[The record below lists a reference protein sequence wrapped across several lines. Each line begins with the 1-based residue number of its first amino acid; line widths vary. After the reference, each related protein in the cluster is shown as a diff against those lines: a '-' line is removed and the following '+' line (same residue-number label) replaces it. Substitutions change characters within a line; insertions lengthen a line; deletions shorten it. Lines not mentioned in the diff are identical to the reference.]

1 MKHTKFS
8 TLLLSGLLLTAVV
21 SCDRSS
27 EQPQQGAQAEQE
39 LISITQQQFDE
50 AGMQMGQ
57 MQDKAF
63 FTTIT
68 ANGYIDVPP
77 ESKAI
82 IGSYFGGKVVGLQV
96 IEGQKVQKGERL
108 AAIEHPMFIELQQ
121 QYLETRMQSSLLQK
135 EWERKQQ
142 LSDNQITSPKELQ
155 QAETAYLLA
164 QASQQALA
172 EKLRMMQVDPDQLS
186 VSEISPVIWLKSPI
200 SGYVAK
206 VMAASGQWLNPED
219 AVINIVNT
227 NRFRLF
233 LDVFEKDIP
242 LLKAGSKVIARLPDN
257 SLPVYGGEIEGIG
270 KLIDTY
276 NRTVSVLVNITDGQ
290 LDQLIPGMFMTAT
303 IEAAE
308 KTLPALPETAI
319 IEADGHQYVLAFRK
333 KEGDQLYFEK
343 LEVETQAQYQG
354 FTNIAS
360 GTAAKSQDSYLLK
373 GGFQLIQTSE

>member
-1 MKHTKFS
+1 MKLTRFY
-8 TLLLSGLLLTAVV
+8 TLLLSGMLMIAAV
-21 SCDRSS
+21 SCDQSS
-27 EQPQQGAQAEQE
+27 EQAQQSKETAEE

-50 AGMQMGQ
+50 AGMEMGK
-57 MQDKAF
+57 MQDKVF

-82 IGSYFGGKVVGLQV
+82 VGSYFGGKVVSLQV

-121 QYLETRMQSSLLQK
+121 QYLETKLQTSMLQK

-155 QAETAYLLA
+155 QAETAYKLS
-164 QASQQALA
+164 QASLKALA
-172 EKLRMMQVDPDQLS
+172 EKLRMMQLDPGQLS

-219 AVINIVNT
+219 AVINVVNT

-233 LDVFEKDIP
+233 LDVFEKDMP
-242 LLKAGSKVIARLPDN
+242 LLKTGSKVIARLPDN
-257 SLPVYGGEIEGIG
+257 SLPTFGGEVEGIG

-276 NRTVSVLVNITDGQ
+276 NRTVSVLVNITEGQ
-290 LDQLIPGMFMTAT
+290 LEQLIPGMFMTAT

-308 KTLPALPETAI
+308 KNLPALPETAI
-319 IEADGHQYVLAFRK
+319 IEADDHQFVLVFRK
-333 KEGDQLYFEK
+333 KEGDQLFFEK

-354 FTNIAS
+354 FANIKSGAS
-360 GTAAKSQDSYLLK
+360 INNQDNFLLK

>member
-1 MKHTKFS
+1 MKLTRFN
-8 TLLLSGLLLTAVV
+8 TILISGVLMFAAV
-21 SCDRSS
+21 SCDQSS
-27 EQPQQGAQAEQE
+27 EQAQQSTETAQE

-50 AGMQMGQ
+50 AGMEMGE
-57 MQDKAF
+57 MQDKVF

-82 IGSYFGGKVVGLQV
+82 IGSYFGGKVVSLKV

-121 QYLETRMQSSLLQK
+121 QYLETKLQTFMLQK

-155 QAETAYLLA
+155 QAETAYQLS
-164 QASQQALA
+164 QASLQALA
-172 EKLRMMQVDPDQLS
+172 EKLRMMQLDPDQLS
-186 VSEISPVIWLKSPI
+186 VSEISPVIWLRSPI

-219 AVINIVNT
+219 AVINVVNT

-242 LLKAGSKVIARLPDN
+242 LLKTGSKVIARLPDN
-257 SLPVYGGEIEGIG
+257 SLPTFGGEVEGIG

-276 NRTVSVLVNITDGQ
+276 NRTVSVLVNVTEGQ
-290 LDQLIPGMFMTAT
+290 LEQLIPGMFMTAT

-308 KTLPALPETAI
+308 KNLPALPETAI
-319 IEADGHQYVLAFRK
+319 IEADDHQFVLVFRK
-333 KEGDQLYFEK
+333 KEGDHLYFEK
-343 LEVETQAQYQG
+343 LEVETQTQYQG
-354 FTNIAS
+354 FANIKSSAS
-360 GTAAKSQDSYLLK
+360 INSQDSFLLR